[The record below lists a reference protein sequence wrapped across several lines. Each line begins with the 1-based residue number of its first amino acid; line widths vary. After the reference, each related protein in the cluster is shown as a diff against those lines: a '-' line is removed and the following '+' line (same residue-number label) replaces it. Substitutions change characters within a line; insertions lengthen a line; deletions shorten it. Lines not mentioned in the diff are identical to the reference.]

1 MKQQVLEEKR
11 KVMVNV
17 PMELEDK
24 GEGVSTDEREEINQ
38 DIDPDFT
45 IKKVTQHRTDI
56 TLFAAEVVRNGVSA
70 RAGAALYN
78 AALKSHGLIS
88 DTDTKLVCDKN
99 KLRRAMDL
107 YAAQQKYLK
116 DENILSSGGIQ
127 CIGSDGKR
135 DKKTRSCEIQMIN
148 GEPKEKFTVESREHI
163 SYTKEPS
170 GEYLCHSEV
179 KVGTGRDLA
188 TDFGGVLVETNST
201 NSLLAIL
208 TDGTAVNTGWKD
220 GMISLVER
228 DLQRNLLLLICLL
241 HEN

>member
-1 MKQQVLEEKR
+1 
-11 KVMVNV
+11 
-17 PMELEDK
+17 
-24 GEGVSTDEREEINQ
+24 
-38 DIDPDFT
+38 
-45 IKKVTQHRTDI
+45 
-56 TLFAAEVVRNGVSA
+56 
-70 RAGAALYN
+70 
-78 AALKSHGLIS
+78 
-88 DTDTKLVCDKN
+88 
-99 KLRRAMDL
+99 MDL

-135 DKKTRSCEIQMIN
+135 DKKTRSCEIQIIN

-179 KVGTGRDLA
+179 RVGTGRDLT

-220 GMISLVER
+220 GMFVHTER
-228 DLQRNLLLLICLL
+228 PGQ
-241 HEN
+241 ETVSS